1 MSNDVID
8 IRSLKNLAFR
18 LSSNHPLRIV
28 LILED
33 DWLSPNRFLVKV
45 GVWLRLLELEA
56 ASLW

>member
-1 MSNDVID
+1 MSNDIID

-33 DWLSPNRFLVKV
+33 DWLPPDRFLVKV
-45 GVWLRLLELEA
+45 GVWLKLLLLETA
-56 ASLW
+56 